1 MKPSDW
7 RIKDLPAIVAQL
19 AARPGHEGVRV
30 RMHELLVHGLGVD
43 RAALLQEDWRTRIS
57 GRIDTL
63 FGAVVFEWKAN
74 LAAELDDVK
83 RRLPDYLAEVEQD
96 VGRRALGIAGDGA
109 LFIAF
114 QRDDAGGPD
123 SGGLIELSRH
133 APHAD
138 RPEAFLQ
145 WLDAAVAVQ
154 DDLPPEPLI
163 IRNEL
168 GRDSLAYQGAVRSLA
183 AMWAGMRANPEAA
196 LKRGLWEAQLREAYG
211 ADVGGDALFVQHT
224 YLTVLAKTIAARVLD
239 VPSDNPTDLL
249 SGRALAEIGIAG
261 AVESD
266 FFDWVLHAPG
276 GPDLVRRL
284 ARQTARF
291 RLHDVQA
298 DVLKALYE
306 SLIDPAERH
315 ELGEYYTPDWLAQR
329 IVADCLTEPL
339 SARVLDPAC
348 GSGTFLF
355 HALRRLM
362 AASDQAGWPPA
373 RALRAAME
381 QVRGI
386 DVHPVAVI
394 FARVTWLLAVADRV
408 AARPPGFVIP
418 VFLGDALQWNLRSLA
433 GTRDLSVEV
442 PGAAPLRVPVGF
454 AEQQAAFDHGLSE
467 FDALLPRPDGKAAF
481 LALLRRNPEI
491 SAADAKG
498 MAEVFAQVQDLYA
511 QGRNGIW
518 GFVLRNLLRPLWL
531 ARPDQRADLVIGNPP
546 WVAFR
551 HLSPA
556 LQGRVRGACQARN
569 LWAGGRL
576 ATQQDLSALFLAR
589 AVELY
594 LKPGGM
600 IAFVMPYAA
609 LNRPA
614 FAGLRGG
621 AFNTTACRFTAAY
634 AFDEHVQ
641 PLFPVPACVLV
652 ARRADA
658 GPLPAEVIAF
668 RGDLPRRDATAEE
681 AGAALTEAV
690 IPWPRGPEFRE
701 SHYRRLF
708 RNGATVFPRRFFVV
722 ERVRATG
729 RMGQSAAAPLVEGRT
744 SGLDKRPWRD
754 LPPPRG
760 PVEAEMLRPMHLG
773 ETLLPFRLLEPL
785 TTVIPVRMQGVRAEV
800 MDAAASGRAG
810 YPRLAEWMRE
820 IEATWDQHSTRNGD
834 GTLSMTLKRRLDFN
848 SALSVQFPPAVTRV
862 IYAASGTHCAAA
874 VLTDGKSVC
883 EHKLYWASVATRAE
897 ADYLAAILNSD
908 TARARIAHLQSRGQ
922 WGARDFDKLIWEL
935 PIPQF
940 DRANPTH
947 AALAQAAA
955 SAARLAAGVALP
967 AGGHFTS
974 ARRAVRTA
982 LAEAGLAGEMD
993 ALVAALLDGPASTA

>member
-1 MKPSDW
+1 VCGAVKPKPW
-7 RIKDLPAIVAQL
+7 REEHLPEIVAQL

-30 RMHELLVHGLGVD
+30 RLHDILVHSLGVP
-43 RAALLQEDWRTRIS
+43 RASLTQEDWRTRIR

-63 FGAVVFEWKAN
+63 FGAVVFEWKAD
-74 LAAELDDVK
+74 LAAERDDVE
-83 RRLPDYLAEVEQD
+83 RRLPDYLAEVERD

-114 QRDDAGGPD
+114 QRDEAGG
-123 SGGLIELSRH
+123 LVELGRH
-133 APHAD
+133 APSPE
-138 RPEAFLQ
+138 RPDAFLQ
-145 WLDAAVAVQ
+145 WLDAAVAVRE
-154 DDLPPEPLI
+154 DLSPEPVI

-168 GRDSLAYQGAVRSLA
+168 GRESLAYRGAVRTLA
-183 AMWAGMRANPEAA
+183 ALWETMRAQPEAA
-196 LKRGLWEAQLREAYG
+196 LKRGLWQAQLREAYG
-211 ADVGGDALFVQHT
+211 TDVGSDALFVQHT

-239 VPSDNPTDLL
+239 VPADNPADLL

-266 FFDWVLHAPG
+266 FFDWVLHADG

-291 RLHDVQA
+291 RLHDVPA

-315 ELGEYYTPDWLAQR
+315 ELGEYYTPDWLAAR
-329 IVADCLTEPL
+329 LVADVIAEPL
-339 SARVLDPAC
+339 QARVLDPAC

-362 AASDQAGWPPA
+362 AAADATGWPPA

-394 FARVTWLLAVADRV
+394 FARVTWLLAIADRI
-408 AARPPGFVIP
+408 ADRPAGFVIP

-467 FDALLPRPDGKAAF
+467 FDALLPREDGKAAF

-491 SAADAKG
+491 AAADAEG
-498 MAEVFAQVQDLYA
+498 MAQVFAQVQDLYA

-531 ARPDQRADLVIGNPP
+531 SRPDQRADVVIGNPP

-556 LQGRVRGACQARN
+556 LQARVRAASQARN
-569 LWAGGRL
+569 LWAGGKL
-576 ATQQDLSALFLAR
+576 ATQQDLSALFFAR

-594 LKPGGM
+594 LKPGGT

-621 AFNTTACRFTAAY
+621 DFASAACRFTAAM

-641 PLFPVPACVLV
+641 PLFPVPASVLV
-652 ARRADA
+652 ARREGA
-658 GPLPAEVIAF
+658 GPVPATVIAF
-668 RGDLPRRDATAEE
+668 KGDLPRRDATASE
-681 AGAALTEAV
+681 ARAV
-690 IPWPRGPEFRE
+690 LAETVAPWPRGPEFRE
-701 SHYRRLF
+701 SHYRKLF
-708 RNGATVFPRRFFVV
+708 RQGATVVPRRFFVV

-729 RMGQSAAAPLVEGRT
+729 RLGQSAAAPLVEGRT

-800 MDAAASGRAG
+800 MDSGAAGRAG
-810 YPRLAEWMRE
+810 YPRLAEWLRNCEALWDRHSPRKPDGSPKMRL
-820 IEATWDQHSTRNGD
+820 AQQ
-834 GTLSMTLKRRLDFN
+834 LDYFGK
-848 SALSVQFPPAVTRV
+848 LSVQFPPAATRV

-874 VLTDGKSVC
+874 VLTDGESVC
-883 EHKLYWASVATRAE
+883 EHVLYWIAVNDRAE
-897 ADYLAAILNSD
+897 ADYLVAILNSD
-908 TARARIAHLQSRGQ
+908 AARARIAGMQARGQ
-922 WGARDFDKLIWEL
+922 WGARHFDKLVWEL
-935 PIPQF
+935 PIPRF
-940 DRANPTH
+940 DRADPIHAALAAAGAQAATLAAAVPLPPGAH
-947 AALAQAAA
+947 FTRARKAVRAALAQAG
-955 SAARLAAGVALP
+955 LAA
-967 AGGHFTS
+967 HI
-974 ARRAVRTA
+974 
-982 LAEAGLAGEMD
+982 D
-993 ALVAALLDGPASTA
+993 ALVNTMLGPPQP

>member
-1 MKPSDW
+1 MFVAVKARPW
-7 RIKDLPAIVAQL
+7 REQDLPEIVAQL

-30 RMHELLVHGLGVD
+30 RMHEILVHGLGVA
-43 RAALLQEDWRTRIS
+43 RAALAQEDWRTRIK

-63 FGAVVFEWKAN
+63 FGAVVFEWKHD
-74 LAAELDDVK
+74 LAAERDDVD
-83 RRLPDYLAEVEQD
+83 RRLPDYLAEVERE

-114 QRDDAGGPD
+114 QRGEG
-123 SGGLIELSRH
+123 GGLVELGRH
-133 APHAD
+133 AP
-138 RPEAFLQ
+138 RPDQAEAFLQ
-145 WLDAAVAVQ
+145 WLDAAVAVR
-154 DDLPPEPLI
+154 DDLSPEPII

-168 GRDSLAYQGAVRSLA
+168 GRDSLAYRGAVRTLA
-183 AMWAGMRANPEAA
+183 AMWETLRTHPEAA

-211 ADVGGDALFVQHT
+211 ADVGSDALFVQHT

-239 VPSDNPTDLL
+239 VPSDNPADLL
-249 SGRALAEIGIAG
+249 SGRALADIGIAG

-315 ELGEYYTPDWLAQR
+315 ELGEYYTPDWLAAR
-329 IVADCLTEPL
+329 LVADVIAEPL
-339 SARVLDPAC
+339 EARVLDPAC

-362 AASDQAGWPPA
+362 AAADAAGWAPA
-373 RALRAAME
+373 RTLQAAMA

-394 FARVTWLLAVADRV
+394 FARVTWLLAISDRIG
-408 AARPPGFVIP
+408 ARPPGFVIP

-467 FDALLPRPDGKAAF
+467 FDALLPRHDGRAAF

-491 SAADAKG
+491 SAADAEG
-498 MAEVFAQVQDLYA
+498 MAQVFAQVQDLYA

-531 ARPDQRADLVIGNPP
+531 SRPDQRADVVIGNPP

-556 LQGRVRGACQARN
+556 LQGRVRAASQARN

-576 ATQQDLSALFLAR
+576 ATQQDLSALFFAR

-594 LKPGGM
+594 LKPGGT

-621 AFNTTACRFTAAY
+621 NFASAACRFTAAY

-641 PLFPVPACVLV
+641 PLFPVPASVLV
-652 ARRADA
+652 ARRAPA
-658 GPLPAEVIAF
+658 GALPATVTSF
-668 RGDLPRRDATAEE
+668 RGDLPRRDATPAE
-681 AGAALTEAV
+681 AAAVLAEAV
-690 IPWPRGPEFRE
+690 VPWPRGPEFRE
-701 SHYRRLF
+701 SFYRRLF
-708 RNGATVFPRRFFVV
+708 RQGATVVPRRFFVV
-722 ERVRATG
+722 EKVKATG
-729 RMGQSAAAPLVEGRT
+729 RLGQSNAAPLVEGRT
-744 SGLDKRPWRD
+744 RAQDRLPWKR

-760 PVEAEMLRPMHLG
+760 PIEAEMLRPMHLG

-785 TTVIPVRMQGVRAEV
+785 TTVIPVRIQGSGVDV
-800 MDAAASGRAG
+800 MDSEAAGRAG
-810 YPRLAEWMRE
+810 YPRLAEWLRNC
-820 IEATWDQHSTRNGD
+820 EALWEMHAPKKTD
-834 GTLSMTLKRRLDFN
+834 GTPKMRLRQQLDYYGKLS
-848 SALSVQFPPAVTRV
+848 AQFPISDARV
-862 IYAASGTHCAAA
+862 VYAKAGKRSAAA
-874 VLTDGKSVC
+874 VLADPNVVID
-883 EHKLYWASVATRAE
+883 HKLYWMSVPDANE
-897 ADYLAAILNSD
+897 AHYLSAILNSD
-908 TARARIAHLQSRGQ
+908 AARLRIAHMQSRGQ
-922 WGARDFDKLIWEL
+922 GGARDFDKLVWEL
-935 PIPQF
+935 PIQKF
-940 DRANPTH
+940 DRADPTH
-947 AALAQAAA
+947 AALAQAGAQAA
-955 SAARLAAGVALP
+955 QVAAAVPL
-967 AGGHFTS
+967 AGGHFTRQRQ
-974 ARRAVRTA
+974 AIRAA
-982 LAEAGLAGEMD
+982 LAQAGLAARID
-993 ALVAALLDGPASTA
+993 ALVTDLLGPA